1 MGKNIAPSGRTLD
14 EIRKEAR
21 ECFFKKNGYYPTEED
36 CVRLTDEARQEIKK
50 KREQTTAKHISYF
63 W

>member
-1 MGKNIAPSGRTLD
+1 MKNIALSGRTLD

-50 KREQTTAKHISYF
+50 KT
-63 W
+63 